1 MDIKRFEE
9 ITNKIKRAEN
19 EKAKSEG
26 AIESLFKQLKSDYGI
41 ETIEEA
47 KEKVKE
53 LNESIKKSS
62 AIIEKMMDE
71 LENITDWDA
80 I

>member
-47 KEKVKE
+47 KEKVKQ